1 MWELFRKHKIKTYR
15 RPPTYAEGIIEGR
28 RQAIQEAEEV
38 ANMAVQAALKVVER
52 KAYEHGRRDTLE
64 QMRQLTVENGWINK

>member
-1 MWELFRKHKIKTYR
+1 MKNPFSKPQIKTFR

-38 ANMAVQAALKVVER
+38 ANAAVKAALKVAER
-52 KAYEHGRRDTLE
+52 KAYERGCQYTLE
-64 QMRQLTVENGWINK
+64 QVRQLTVENGWINK